1 MNAQSNPGPVDFDLS
16 RGRVDRRAGGEAGA
30 KTGGANDEQVVLVP
44 VTALAGLEKIAG
56 LEVTKQFARSIGVSF
71 GRRVAAKL
79 GSGDGVAKA
88 SLEGFVSALATEI
101 AVSGWGLLHL
111 ERWGRAMVLVVEQ
124 APTLPAGAFAALL
137 EGAVEAAAAR
147 EVHAVALSGAT
158 GERAEGSAARVLIAS
173 EKSAEHAR
181 RWLVEGAS
189 EADVIRRLHDETKQ
203 TGGAA

>member
-16 RGRVDRRAGGEAGA
+16 RGRVDRRASGEAGT
-30 KTGGANDEQVVLVP
+30 KTNGAHDEQVVLLP
-44 VTALAGLEKIAG
+44 ITALTGLEKIAG
-56 LEVTKQFARSIGVSF
+56 LEVVKQFARSIGVSF

-79 GSGDGVAKA
+79 GSEHGVANA

-111 ERWGRAMVLVVEQ
+111 ERWGKAMVLVVEH
-124 APTLPAGAFAALL
+124 APTMPAGAFAALL

-147 EVHAVALSGAT
+147 EVHAVALAGASGD
-158 GERAEGSAARVLIAS
+158 RAERSAARVLIAS
-173 EKSAEHAR
+173 EKGAEHAR

-189 EADVIRRLHDETKQ
+189 EADVIMRLHDESKRA
-203 TGGAA
+203 GGAA

>member
-16 RGRVDRRAGGEAGA
+16 RGRVDRRSDGDAGA
-30 KTGGANDEQVVLVP
+30 KSSGVEDEQVVLLP

-56 LEVTKQFARSIGVSF
+56 LEVTKQFARSIGVTF

-79 GSGDGVAKA
+79 GSAEGVAKA
-88 SLEGFVSALATEI
+88 SLEGFVTALATEI

-111 ERWGRAMVLVVEQ
+111 ERWGKAMLLVVEH

-147 EVHAVALSGAT
+147 EVHAVALAGTT
-158 GERAEGSAARVLIAS
+158 GERAAGSVARVLIVS

-189 EADVIRRLHDETKQ
+189 EGEVIRRLHDDAKH